1 ELELTRERLRQLQI
15 ENSRLENQSS
25 ALRSLSADDRE
36 FARKLYETEIA
47 PFKGQGVWIP
57 SYADYVDNLL
67 SDQPLDWNMYVM
79 LYDQEMRAKIG
90 PPPSDDASYEW
101 LKSEWQS
108 AYRSARDAY
117 YEQFPEF
124 DRMYIRV
131 PEYPP
136 IQVWYAWITDPYI
149 SQLDPLSDEFRQEHA
164 RLVEWWNGQLQG
176 EGGQV
181 DQITSGA
188 QTASGTQTTS
198 GASSRPNSTI
208 FDRVL
213 RALQFNPTVEAEE
226 LINMYGDQALA

>member
-1 ELELTRERLRQLQI
+1 
-15 ENSRLENQSS
+15 
-25 ALRSLSADDRE
+25 
-36 FARKLYETEIA
+36 
-47 PFKGQGVWIP
+47 
-57 SYADYVDNLL
+57 
-67 SDQPLDWNMYVM
+67 
-79 LYDQEMRAKIG
+79 
-90 PPPSDDASYEW
+90 
-101 LKSEWQS
+101 
-108 AYRSARDAY
+108 
-117 YEQFPEF
+117 FPEF

-226 LINMYGDQALA
+226 LINMYGDQALAVLEANEQALLDSGYTQTQLNWVKYELREKLGIQEQSPGGIDPDRLQYQIIKTLGAAMNAPFDVLLYPFGLRVSRDPAVAEENVRRGHIALSLLSL

>member
-1 ELELTRERLRQLQI
+1 
-15 ENSRLENQSS
+15 
-25 ALRSLSADDRE
+25 
-36 FARKLYETEIA
+36 
-47 PFKGQGVWIP
+47 
-57 SYADYVDNLL
+57 
-67 SDQPLDWNMYVM
+67 
-79 LYDQEMRAKIG
+79 
-90 PPPSDDASYEW
+90 
-101 LKSEWQS
+101 
-108 AYRSARDAY
+108 
-117 YEQFPEF
+117 FPEF

-226 LINMYGDQALA
+226 LINMYGDQALAVLEANEQALLDSGYTQTQLNWVKYELREKLGIQEQSPGGIRSEEHTSELQSRENLVCRLLLEK